1 MNVLELMDDVIHA
14 LNQLPN
20 TRLSGRFR
28 NTYALVAALE
38 QAQRQNGIRLE
49 IRGEVRQEPVRADF
63 AQGIRVEL
71 FDHADGGQSA
81 VTVVGQEE
89 VGHG

>member
-1 MNVLELMDDVIHA
+1 MNVLELMDDVINA

-20 TRLSGRFR
+20 TRLTGKFR

-38 QAQRQNGIRLE
+38 QAQRQNRLWLE
-49 IRGEVRQEPVRADF
+49 IRGGVLQEPVRADF
-63 AQGIRVEL
+63 AQGVRVEL
-71 FDHADGGQSA
+71 FDHDCGEQSA

-89 VGHG
+89 AGHG

>member
-1 MNVLELMDDVIHA
+1 MNVLELLDDVIHA

-28 NTYALVAALE
+28 NTYTLVAALE
-38 QAQRQNGIRLE
+38 QAQRQNGIWLE
-49 IRGEVRQEPVRADF
+49 IRGGVLQAPVRADF

-71 FDHADGGQSA
+71 FDHDDGEQS
-81 VTVVGQEE
+81 VVVVVNQDEG
-89 VGHG
+89 GHG